1 MHAIILLLAT
11 SGLRISEALHLT
23 LEDVDLD
30 DGVLS
35 IHQSKFR
42 KSRLVPLSPGTVAA
56 LRRYHG
62 ARVAVAPAGSSA
74 AFFIS
79 GRGKAYSTDCVQGMF
94 RTIATQTGLRGPK
107 GRGPRLHDL
116 RATFAVTRLL
126 EWYRDGGNVMARLP
140 LLSAYLGHAS
150 VMSTQS
156 LPTLL
161 RGFFEDYLAAQRDV
175 SPNTIFAYRDSIK
188 LFLRFAAR
196 QSGRQVIRLR
206 LTDLGPTT
214 VLSFLDHLEVERRN
228 CVATRNCRLVAVHRF
243 FGYVAEIDPRHA
255 ELCRRVVDIPVKK
268 TASSAMTYLDRNEVK
283 ALLAAPSLVHRLA
296 RRDLALLTLLYNTGA
311 RASETVALNVKDV
324 RFEPPTQVHISGK
337 GRKERACP
345 LWQETID
352 ALRAYLQQRNN
363 GNQPEAPLFLN
374 AHRKRLSRFG
384 VLTILKRHVAAGA
397 MQQPSLATKRISPH
411 TMRHTA
417 AMHLLQSG
425 VELNVIK
432 SWLGHVSI
440 TTTSQYIEID
450 MQMKREAIER
460 CAPPVPVPAGASPWR
475 RRKDIIQWLEDL

>member
-1 MHAIILLLAT
+1 MI
-11 SGLRISEALHLT
+11 
-23 LEDVDLD
+23 
-30 DGVLS
+30 
-35 IHQSKFR
+35 
-42 KSRLVPLSPGTVAA
+42 
-56 LRRYHG
+56 
-62 ARVAVAPAGSSA
+62 
-74 AFFIS
+74 
-79 GRGKAYSTDCVQGMF
+79 
-94 RTIATQTGLRGPK
+94 TQT
-107 GRGPRLHDL
+107 
-116 RATFAVTRLL
+116 
-126 EWYRDGGNVMARLP
+126 
-140 LLSAYLGHAS
+140 
-150 VMSTQS
+150 S
-156 LPTLL
+156 LPALL

-196 QSGRQVIRLR
+196 RSGRQVIRLR

-255 ELCRRVVDIPVKK
+255 ELCRRVLDIPVKK
-268 TASSAMTYLDRNEVK
+268 TASSAMTYLDRDEVK
-283 ALLAAPSLVHRLA
+283 ALLAAPSLAHRLA
-296 RRDLALLTLLYNTGA
+296 RRDIALLTLLYNTGA

-384 VLTILKRHVAAGA
+384 VLTILKRHVAAA
-397 MQQPSLATKRISPH
+397 ATQQPSLATKRISPH

-460 CAPPVPVPAGASPWR
+460 CTPPVPVPAGASPWR